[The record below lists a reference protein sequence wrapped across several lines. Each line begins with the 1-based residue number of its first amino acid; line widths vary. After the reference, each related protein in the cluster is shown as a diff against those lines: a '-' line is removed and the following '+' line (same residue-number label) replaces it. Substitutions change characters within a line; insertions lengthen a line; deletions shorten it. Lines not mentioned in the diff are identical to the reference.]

1 MLTQCAPAQRPEREA
16 AAGGPVLIRRRALLT
31 TALAAPVLGGQIAR
45 AQDVLLAAARRE
57 GTLTWYNGYIGD
69 TVAQDMAGRF
79 ERAFPGIKLVT
90 IRSTS
95 QVAFQR
101 LRQDQQAGLHNCD
114 VYSSSDISHFDSLAR
129 EQRLMPYTPAN
140 AARIDPALQGKQ
152 LYAEAQYYP
161 ALISMMALAYNSQH
175 VSAAD
180 APKQWPDLLD
190 PRWKGKLAVGHP
202 GFSGYAGTWA
212 LLMQQMYG
220 DGFFDQLAA
229 NKPLVGRSSNDS
241 VTQLNSAERIVAA
254 SPAYVAIESG
264 RRGNPVVVNYPTD
277 GALLMVSPAGI
288 MADAPHPAAA
298 KLFMEW
304 LLGPENSTLLVQ
316 QGAVPINQDV
326 PHATDQPAL
335 AAINTRRPTVAEIV
349 KGIPEVAERWRDA
362 LGG

>member
-1 MLTQCAPAQRPEREA
+1 MP
-16 AAGGPVLIRRRALLT
+16 GDPVLMRRRALLT
-31 TALAAPVLGGQIAR
+31 TALASPLMGGRNAQ
-45 AQDVLLAAARRE
+45 AQDVLLQAARRE
-57 GTLTWYNGYIGD
+57 GSLTWFNGYIGD
-69 TVAQDMAGRF
+69 TVAQDMVGRF
-79 ERAFPGIKLVT
+79 ERSHPGIRIIT

-114 VYSSSDISHFDSLAR
+114 VYSSSDISHFDDLAHER
-129 EQRLMPYTPAN
+129 RLLAHAPAM

-152 LYAEAQYYP
+152 LYVEGQYYP
-161 ALISMMALAYNSQH
+161 VLISMMALAYNSRL

-180 APKQWPDLLD
+180 ASKQWQDLLD
-190 PRWKGKLAVGHP
+190 PRWKNKLAVGHP

-220 DGFFDQLAA
+220 DGFFDRLAA
-229 NKPLVGRSSNDS
+229 NNPLVGRSSNDS
-241 VTQLNSAERIVAA
+241 VTQLNSGERIVAA

-298 KLFMEW
+298 RLFMEW
-304 LLGPENSTLLVQ
+304 LLGPENSSLLVQ

-326 PHATDQPAL
+326 PHATDQPPL
-335 AAINTRRPTVAEIV
+335 ADISTRRPTVAEIV
-349 KGIPEVAERWRDA
+349 KGILEVAERWRDA